1 MSRNRTTLSSKQ
13 KQALSF
19 MTVLTGCITAVAIG
33 APGSSSTGPNFTAGQ
48 ALKGQSDYTQNCA
61 GCHGANL
68 QGVAGPAL
76 AGTGF
81 LSKWAKGQPLGNL
94 YEVIAHQMPLNAP
107 GSLKPDQYLAITS
120 YILSKNGYTP
130 TNKPLDAAGLKVAL
144 TPPSKAG
151 GASAA
156 GGGAPAA
163 GGAANGAAAT
173 GPAPTGLP
181 KVVKA
186 ASTTVTGGPSTDELM
201 NPAESEWPMY
211 NRDYRGQRFSSLTG
225 ITADNAANL
234 QPVCI
239 AQLGETGP
247 FQTSPVVYKGTI
259 FVTTPRNTYALN
271 ATTCKTKWSVSYTPT
286 GPEPFPNNRGV
297 AMYDGKLYRG
307 TGDGHLLAL
316 DAKTGKTL
324 WDTWVADSGKGYF
337 LSAAPVVFDGKV
349 YMGEAGADWGA
360 NGHVRAFDAGSGKP
374 LWTFDLIPTGNQPG
388 ASTWKKGSQHG
399 GGSIWTTLTVD
410 PANKLI
416 YASVGNP
423 APDYNG
429 VQRPGDNLY
438 TDSVVALGADTGKLS
453 WYTQQVAHDTH
464 DWDTAA
470 APIIYDQDGQK
481 FMAVATKGGWLYTYD
496 RATHKLISRSE
507 ISSHENADI
516 PASTTPHHACPG
528 TIGGAEWNGPS
539 LDPVNKV
546 VYVDSVEWCGTIQ
559 LGEARYIEGGG
570 YFGGT
575 FSQDP
580 LSKASGWLRAFDAG
594 TGKAIWAQKMAT
606 PMVAAVTPTAGGVV
620 MTGDQNGNFLVV
632 DAKDGKTLY
641 KFNTGGAVGGGVSTY
656 AVDGKQYVAVAS
668 GNASRG
674 IWKTTGAATI
684 VVFGTKE

>member
-1 MSRNRTTLSSKQ
+1 MRHSNGRQSGRTIGFTALVSGAAALAAVLAAPVASS
-13 KQALSF
+13 
-19 MTVLTGCITAVAIG
+19 
-33 APGSSSTGPNFTAGQ
+33 GPNFTAIQ
-48 ALKGQSDYTQNCA
+48 AQKGQGDYTQNCA

-68 QGVAGPAL
+68 QGGAGPTLMGQA
-76 AGTGF
+76 F
-81 LSKWAKGQPLGNL
+81 LTKWASGKPLSNL
-94 YEVIAHQMPLNAP
+94 HEVISKQMPLNAP
-107 GSLKPDQYLAITS
+107 GSLKADQYLNITS
-120 YILSKNGYTP
+120 FILSKNGFGATGTALSSAGLMVALKAP
-130 TNKPLDAAGLKVAL
+130 TTAAGA
-144 TPPSKAG
+144 T
-151 GASAA
+151 
-156 GGGAPAA
+156 APA
-163 GGAANGAAAT
+163 
-173 GPAPTGLP
+173 GPAATGLP

-186 ASTTVTGGPSTDELM
+186 ASGAAPAMTGPTADELV
-201 NPAESEWPMY
+201 NPSDSDWPMY
-211 NRDYRGQRFSSLTG
+211 NRDYTG
-225 ITADNAANL
+225 HRYSALKSITADNAAKL
-234 QPVCI
+234 QPICI

-247 FQTSPVVYKGTI
+247 FQTSPVIYQGTI
-259 FVTTPRNTYALN
+259 YVTTPRNTYALN
-271 ATTCKTKWSVSYTPT
+271 ATTCKTKWTVSYTPT
-286 GPEPFPNNRGV
+286 GAEPFPNNRGV
-297 AMYDGKLYRG
+297 ALAAGRLYRG

-360 NGHVRAFDAGSGKP
+360 NGHVRAFDAASGKP
-374 LWTFDLIPTGNQPG
+374 VWTFDLIPTGKQAG
-388 ASTWKKGSQHG
+388 AETWQKGAPHG

-410 PANKLI
+410 PANRLI

-453 WYTQQVAHDTH
+453 WYTQQIAHDTH

-470 APIIYDQDGQK
+470 APMVYDQDGK
-481 FMAVATKGGWLYTYD
+481 KYMAVATKGGWLYIYD
-496 RATHKLISRSE
+496 RVTHKLIRKSE

-516 PASTTPHHACPG
+516 PASTTPHHTCPG

-539 LDPVNKV
+539 LDPAAKV
-546 VYVDSVEWCGTIQ
+546 VYVDSVEWCGTVQ

-580 LSKASGWLRAFDAG
+580 LSKASGWLRAFEAG
-594 TGKAIWAQKMAT
+594 TGKQLWAQKMAT

-632 DAKDGKTLY
+632 NAKDGKTLY

-656 AVDGKQYVAVAS
+656 AVDGQQYVAVAS

-684 VVFGTKE
+684 VVFGMKE

>member
-1 MSRNRTTLSSKQ
+1 MPKMNGNARK
-13 KQALSF
+13 
-19 MTVLTGCITAVAIG
+19 VLGYTAVLSGMAAVAAVLG
-33 APGSSSTGPNFTAGQ
+33 APVSPSTASGPPFTAAQ
-48 ALKGQSDYTQNCA
+48 SLKGQTDYTQNCA

-81 LSKWAKGQPLGNL
+81 LTKWAKGQPLGNL

-120 YILSKNGYTP
+120 YILSKNGYSP
-130 TNKPLDAAGLKVAL
+130 SNKPLDAAGLKVAL
-144 TPPSKAG
+144 KAPVAA

-156 GGGAPAA
+156 PAA
-163 GGAANGAAAT
+163 K
-173 GPAPTGLP
+173 GPAAVGLP

-186 ASTTVTGGPSTDELM
+186 ASTAPGSTGPTDDELL
-201 NPAESEWPMY
+201 NPAEGDWPMY

-225 ITADNAANL
+225 ITADNAAGL

-247 FQTSPVVYKGTI
+247 FQTSPIIYQGTM

-271 ATTCKTKWSVSYTPT
+271 ATTCQQKWSASYTPT
-286 GPEPFPNNRGV
+286 GAEPFPNNRGV
-297 AMYDGKLYRG
+297 ALAGGRLFRG

-337 LSAAPVVFDGKV
+337 LSAAPVVFGGKV

-360 NGHVRAFDAGSGKP
+360 NGHVRAFDAATGKP

-388 ASTWKKGSQHG
+388 SSTWKKGSQHG

-438 TDSVVALGADTGKLS
+438 TDSVVALGADSGKLS

-539 LDPVNKV
+539 IDPVSKV
-546 VYVDSVEWCGTIQ
+546 VYVDSVEWCGTVQ

-580 LSKASGWLRAFDAG
+580 LSKASGWLRAFDSA
-594 TGKAIWAQKMAT
+594 TGKQLWAQRMAT
-606 PMVAAVTPTAGGVV
+606 PMVAGVTPTAGGVV
-620 MTGDQNGNFLVV
+620 MTGDQNGNFMVV

-656 AVDGKQYVAVAS
+656 AVNGKQYVAVAS

-674 IWKTTGAATI
+674 IWKTTGSATI
-684 VVFGTKE
+684 VVFGTK